1 MKWYSHPTYVAH
13 KNAIKKYNKGVG
25 RYYEWVIKLANQFNR
40 EYASIGV
47 LDVNDLIMAGHRGL
61 LESWQK
67 IDWELIEGSDNPD
80 AQLWSYIKK
89 RIKWSIRREID
100 DYSTHIKVPRRI
112 LTEMRK
118 NMKFEDQIF
127 CDLFPRFFDTAFPDL
142 IEEVTPY
149 WESQVLGEIID
160 DYLYA
165 NVKNADHVEILRAAF
180 GIDRDK
186 PVPYKELA
194 VKYRLSVS
202 NIQNIKHRLIKKL
215 KNDEQFINIIENFYE
230 N

>member
-1 MKWYSHPTYVAH
+1 MKWYSHPTYIAH
-13 KNAIKKYNKGVG
+13 KNNIKKYNKGVG

-40 EYASIGV
+40 EYAAIGV

-67 IDWELIEGSDNPD
+67 IEWEMIESSDNPD

-100 DYSTHIKVPRRI
+100 NYSTHIKVPRRI

-127 CDLFPRFFDTAFPDL
+127 CDLFPKFFDTSFPDL
-142 IEEVTPY
+142 VDEIHP
-149 WESQVLGEIID
+149 WDALQLGELID
-160 DYLYA
+160 DYLYS
-165 NVKNADHVEILRAAF
+165 NVKNIDHVEILRARY
-180 GIDRDK
+180 GIDRHK
-186 PVPYKELA
+186 PATAKELA
-194 VKYRLSVS
+194 EKYRTSEKYIGLIIS
-202 NIQNIKHRLIKKL
+202 RLKSKLKQDEKFKKL
-215 KNDEQFINIIENFYE
+215 IENFYE